1 MMKLLQTLLLAL
13 AFGATASAAQADASS
28 DPLVAMGAYV
38 ASDDMGQSE
47 AFYMALFD
55 REPVIRLDDFIAF
68 DVSGGWFAIVS
79 RARYAAGSV
88 PGNGAVPYI
97 QSGDLA
103 AIQARFA
110 GVSDSTVPDI
120 IVEPGISILKVYD
133 PEGQLVEF
141 FALTGS

>member
-1 MMKLLQTLLLAL
+1 MKLLQTLLLAL
-13 AFGATASAAQADASS
+13 TFGATASAAQADASS

-79 RARYAAGSV
+79 RPRYAAGSI
-88 PGNGAVPYI
+88 PGNGPVPYI
-97 QSGDLA
+97 QSGDLEIIRARYGA
-103 AIQARFA
+103 ASGGEAPA
-110 GVSDSTVPDI
+110 I
-120 IVEPGISILKVYD
+120 IMEPGISILKVYD